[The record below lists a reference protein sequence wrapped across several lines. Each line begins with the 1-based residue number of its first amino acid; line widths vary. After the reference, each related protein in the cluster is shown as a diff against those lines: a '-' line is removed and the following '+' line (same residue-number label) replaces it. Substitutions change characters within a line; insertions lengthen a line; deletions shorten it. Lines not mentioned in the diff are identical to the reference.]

1 MDNWRKIFDTL
12 ELCGK
17 MLKWEQFL
25 PYNKMWG
32 KDIYWQKLIQIV
44 SSAPPRP
51 SENKQI
57 LFCATIIFVL
67 ALQDY
72 IAKTKYKSNNIE
84 VDLIL
89 VEGFKEPLVE
99 TSKRRRSD
107 VTLETPQISDNWPCT
122 QETATSFVTAASC
135 WQLLH
140 SNEILQMDFTQIIMN
155 LPISSWISR
164 FLLDLYIYLG
174 RNEEMTALLND
185 TNSRG
190 ISSLEKNIRLLSLM
204 ICQNNITIQ
213 TIELINA
220 CFAELP
226 LASGASIQNL
236 TTFTNSRHLVLLPL
250 TKNGI
255 LQYCVKI
262 IVNALKPKV
271 FLNPNCSNTIIGNLL
286 VLIQL
291 DWPNEITT
299 AEAIFEKIRARG
311 SFTYMLFSKYI
322 INIDFIE
329 EFMHLWYPQ
338 NGGIQLEFV
347 PPQQPSTTGRRIGT
361 RGADKETKEDFKQ
374 IMRQQISRS
383 NDDIDALIMQFIMQ
397 ERGMLI
403 QNIFEK

>member
-1 MDNWRKIFDTL
+1 
-12 ELCGK
+12 
-17 MLKWEQFL
+17 
-25 PYNKMWG
+25 MWG

-72 IAKTKYKSNNIE
+72 IAKTKYKSNNTLDI
-84 VDLIL
+84 DLIL
-89 VEGFKEPLVE
+89 VEGFKEPPADI
-99 TSKRRRSD
+99 SKRRRSD
-107 VTLETPQISDNWPCT
+107 VASTLETPQISENWPCT

-174 RNEEMTALLND
+174 RNEEITALLND

-190 ISSLEKNIRLLSLM
+190 ISSLEKNIRFLSLM
-204 ICQNNITIQ
+204 ISQNNITIQ
-213 TIELINA
+213 TIELIIA

-226 LASGASIQNL
+226 TSLGASIQNL
-236 TTFTNSRHLVLLPL
+236 TALTNSRHLVLLPM
-250 TKNGI
+250 TKKGI

-262 IVNALKPKV
+262 IVNALKPKI
-271 FLNPNCSNTIIGNLL
+271 FLSPNCTNTIIGNLL

-291 DWPNEITT
+291 DWPGEMTL
-299 AEAIFEKIRARG
+299 AESIFEKIKSRG
-311 SFTYMLFSKYI
+311 SFTYMLFTKYI

-329 EFMHLWYPQ
+329 EFMHLWFPQ

-347 PPQQPSTTGRRIGT
+347 APQQPTTTGRRIGT

-374 IMRQQISRS
+374 IMKQQISRS
-383 NDDIDALIMQFIMQ
+383 NDDIDGLIIQFITQ
-397 ERGMLI
+397 ERGVLI